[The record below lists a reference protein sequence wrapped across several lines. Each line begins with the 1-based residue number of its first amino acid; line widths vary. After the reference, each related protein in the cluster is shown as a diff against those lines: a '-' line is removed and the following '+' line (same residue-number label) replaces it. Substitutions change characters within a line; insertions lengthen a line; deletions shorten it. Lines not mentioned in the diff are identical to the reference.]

1 MTRSTAR
8 IRLARREDM
17 PAIEAMHFLSVQA
30 LNTRDYTA
38 DQIEAFISH
47 LGTYDP
53 SLIDDET
60 YFVAEE
66 EGRIVASGGWSL
78 RTPQFDKG
86 VEDAGNGP
94 GVGQGSGQGM
104 GLSPSSAK
112 IRSIFVHPQHI
123 RRGLATRLV
132 QLSEEQAVMAGCR
145 ILELWATLTGV
156 PLYCALGY
164 EEVGRIAFAAPEVQP
179 LLSVHMAKLIST
191 GTSEEGPSGGRAPR
205 SGVSGASAA

>member
-94 GVGQGSGQGM
+94 GKDPGSDPGSGQGM
-104 GLSPSSAK
+104 GLSPNSAK
-112 IRSIFVHPQHI
+112 IRSIFVHPQHT

-164 EEVGRIAFAAPEVQP
+164 EEVGRIAFAAPDVQP

-191 GTSEEGPSGGRAPR
+191 GASR
-205 SGVSGASAA
+205 SGLSGASAA